1 MNAAVCMYILVY
13 FSSYECS
20 IRNFISFLHTFFLMF
35 YPRVFALPPQFL
47 YCIVYISL
55 FQFSWVQ
62 YKEFQFISTYNFFGY
77 NQFELRVPF
86 RLTNEG
92 FDTWHPLWIYSQ
104 CPQAFMSKSTFFH
117 FELSSG
123 ALSFTFYEY
132 VFRFLILIFNLI
144 IYLMS

>member
-1 MNAAVCMYILVY
+1 MTAGYRKLIVTLI
-13 FSSYECS
+13 F
-20 IRNFISFLHTFFLMF
+20 RNNH
-35 YPRVFALPPQFL
+35 
-47 YCIVYISL
+47 
-55 FQFSWVQ
+55 
-62 YKEFQFISTYNFFGY
+62 
-77 NQFELRVPF
+77 FELRMSF

-144 IYLMS
+144 ISADGLRMSWKGETHQEDTPKGPDIRRHSFTKKMCSRIALRPFSISPVFFAK

>member
-1 MNAAVCMYILVY
+1 MHVDPAHQDRIGRARQLVVLK
-13 FSSYECS
+13 SNDE
-20 IRNFISFLHTFFLMF
+20 IFFF
-35 YPRVFALPPQFL
+35 FF
-47 YCIVYISL
+47 CIVYISL